1 MSVEKY
7 LQEHLFCRAPAN
19 CFFCYYK
26 GSTVNICYFT
36 FQIIKGV
43 LFDQLQKT
51 QQIVLRVA
59 IVDGRMD
66 RRVLRVS
73 KQIRRMDRRVLQVTR
88 QILVAR

>member
-66 RRVLRVS
+66 RRVLQVS
-73 KQIRRMDRRVLQVTR
+73 KQIP
-88 QILVAR
+88 